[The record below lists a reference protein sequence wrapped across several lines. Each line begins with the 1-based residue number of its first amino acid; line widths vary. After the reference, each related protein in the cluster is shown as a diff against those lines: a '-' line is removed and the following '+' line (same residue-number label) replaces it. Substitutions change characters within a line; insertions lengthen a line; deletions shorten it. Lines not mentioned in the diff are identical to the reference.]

1 MNIRNSSVRK
11 INPYQTPIKTTT
23 LLAVLTVLAG
33 AIFLPL
39 TGAATVQKEKPKMP
53 EYEGKVNAPEFP
65 DGMQWLNTERP
76 LSIRQ
81 LKGKVVLLD
90 FWTYC
95 CINCIHIIP
104 DLKKLEH
111 KYPNELVVIG
121 VHSAKFTA
129 EKGTENIR
137 QAILRYEIEHPVVN
151 DHEMQIWQDYTANS
165 WPTLFLIDP
174 AGKVVAYMSG
184 EGVYAQMDGIIA
196 KVIETFDA
204 KKMID
209 RRPLNLKLE
218 RQRTPTSV
226 LAFPG
231 KVLADETSK
240 QLFIADSNHNRI
252 VIVSIEDS
260 SVKEVIGSGQIG
272 MADGG
277 FEAASFNH
285 PQGMALDGNTL
296 YVADTENHAIRAIDL
311 ARKTV
316 TTIAGTGEQLRRRIT
331 FGGQAKDL
339 ALNSPWDLTLHNGI
353 LYIAMAGPHQL
364 WQMNP
369 KTGGIAPY
377 AGSGREARIDGPLAE
392 AALAQPSG
400 ITSDGKKL
408 YFADSEVSA
417 IRSADLDPHGR
428 VETIVG
434 EDLFE
439 FGDRDGKGPV
449 VRLQHPLGVVYSD
462 GWLYVADT
470 YNNKIKRVSP
480 KDRTSETFVG
490 TGENGMRDGDRAS
503 LDEPGGVSVA
513 FGKLYVADTNNHLI
527 RVADLKTRQLE
538 TLQIKGLE
546 RLRPRRSKQF
556 AGETIE
562 IPSQEIEPGDVT
574 LTVQLELPAGY
585 KLNPQAPTAL
595 TITAPQNQ
603 VINLTGGS
611 EQIFNSPSFPV
622 TVPIKVNEG
631 DATLR
636 ADFVV
641 YYCEAAKESLCFF
654 KEARVSIPVRAKR
667 GSASHKLTAAYK
679 LRLGG

>member
-1 MNIRNSSVRK
+1 MTKYLVFAISLTLAAGLLWL
-11 INPYQTPIKTTT
+11 IATPSH
-23 LLAVLTVLAG
+23 A
-33 AIFLPL
+33 AI
-39 TGAATVQKEKPKMP
+39 QKEKPKMP

-65 DGMQWLNTERP
+65 LGMEWLNTERP

-81 LKGKVVLLD
+81 LRGKVVLLD

-129 EKGTENIR
+129 EKGTDNIR

-184 EGVYAQMDGIIA
+184 EGVYAQLDGIIS

-231 KVLADETSK
+231 KVLADEKSR

-252 VIVSIEDS
+252 VVASLDDS
-260 SVKEVIGSGQIG
+260 AVKEVIGSGEIG

-277 FEAASFNH
+277 FETASFNH
-285 PQGMALDGNTL
+285 PQGMAVDGSTL

-311 ARKTV
+311 AKRTV
-316 TTIAGTGEQLRRRIT
+316 TTIAGTGQQLQRRIT
-331 FGGQAKDL
+331 FGGQARDI
-339 ALNSPWDLTLHNGI
+339 ALNSPWDLTMQNGI

-377 AGSGREARIDGPLAE
+377 AGSGREARIDGPLTE

-408 YFADSEVSA
+408 FFADSEVSA

-439 FGDRDGKGPV
+439 FGDRDGKGSI

-480 KDRTSETFVG
+480 KERTSETFIG
-490 TGENGMRDGDRAS
+490 TGQNGMRDGDKAT

-527 RVADLKTRQLE
+527 RVADLKTRRLE
-538 TLQIKGLE
+538 TLQLKGLE
-546 RLRPRRSKQF
+546 KLRPRKARQF
-556 AGETIE
+556 AGEIVE
-562 IPSQEIEPGDVT
+562 IPVQAVEPGDVT
-574 LTVQLELPAGY
+574 LTVQLELPPGY
-585 KLNPQAPTAL
+585 KLNAIAPTAL
-595 TITAPQNQ
+595 TITGPQGQ
-603 VINLTGGS
+603 SVSSSAGA
-611 EQIFNSPSFPV
+611 EQTFSNPKFPV
-622 TVPIKVNEG
+622 TVPLKVSEG
-631 DATLR
+631 DAAVR
-636 ADFVV
+636 ADLVV
-641 YYCEAAKESLCFF
+641 YFCEAAKESLCFF
-654 KEARVSIPVRAKR
+654 KEARLSIPVKAAK
-667 GSASHKLTAAYK
+667 GAGNQKITATYK
-679 LRLGG
+679 LKLGV

>member
-1 MNIRNSSVRK
+1 
-11 INPYQTPIKTTT
+11 
-23 LLAVLTVLAG
+23 
-33 AIFLPL
+33 
-39 TGAATVQKEKPKMP
+39 MP

-65 DGMQWLNTERP
+65 EGMEWLNTERP

-104 DLKKLEH
+104 DLKRLEH
-111 KYPNELVVIG
+111 KYANELVVIG

-129 EKGTENIR
+129 EKGTDNIR

-151 DHEMQIWQDYTANS
+151 DHEMEIWQDYTANA

-184 EGVYAQMDGIIA
+184 EGVYAQLDGIIA
-196 KVIETFDA
+196 KVVETFDA

-218 RQRTPTSV
+218 RHRTPTSV

-231 KVLADETSK
+231 KVLADEKSK
-240 QLFIADSNHNRI
+240 QLFISDSNHNRI
-252 VIVSIEDS
+252 VVVSLDDS
-260 SVKEVIGSGQIG
+260 SVKEVIGGGQIG
-272 MADGG
+272 LADGT
-277 FEAASFNH
+277 FETATFNH
-285 PQGMALDGNTL
+285 PQGMALDGSTL

-311 ARKTV
+311 AKKTV
-316 TTIAGTGEQLRRRIT
+316 ATIAGTGEQLQRRIT
-331 FGGQAKDL
+331 FGGQGKDTP
-339 ALNSPWDLTLHNGI
+339 LNSPWDLTVQNGI

-417 IRSADLDPHGR
+417 IRSADLDPQGR

-439 FGDRDGKGPV
+439 FGDRDGKGSA

-490 TGENGMRDGDRAS
+490 TGENGMRDGDHAT

-513 FGKLYVADTNNHLI
+513 SGKLYVADTNNHLI
-527 RVADLKTRQLE
+527 RVADLKTRRLE

-546 RLRPRRSKQF
+546 KLRPPRTRQF
-556 AGETIE
+556 SGETVE
-562 IPSQEIEPGDVT
+562 LPVQAIEPGDAT
-574 LTVQLELPAGY
+574 LTLEIELPAGY
-585 KLNPQAPTAL
+585 KLNALAPTAL
-595 TITAPQNQ
+595 TVIVPENQIVNPAAGPQQ
-603 VINLTGGS
+603 TFS
-611 EQIFNSPSFPV
+611 RPSFPV
-622 TVPIKVNEG
+622 TVPIKVGEG
-631 DATLR
+631 EATIR

-641 YYCEAAKESLCFF
+641 YYCEATKESLCFF
-654 KEARVSIPVRAKR
+654 KEARVSIPVKAQKGAGNR
-667 GSASHKLTAAYK
+667 KLTASYK
-679 LRLGG
+679 LRVGG

>member
-1 MNIRNSSVRK
+1 MLYVWL
-11 INPYQTPIKTTT
+11 T
-23 LLAVLTVLAG
+23 LAASL
-33 AIFLPL
+33 FLPSL
-39 TGAATVQKEKPKMP
+39 SASHAVIQKEKPKMP

-65 DGMQWLNTERP
+65 VGMEWLNTERP

-81 LKGKVVLLD
+81 LRGKVVLLD

-129 EKGTENIR
+129 EKGTDNIR

-151 DHEMQIWQDYTANS
+151 DHEMQIWQDYTAKS

-184 EGVYAQMDGIIA
+184 EGVYAQLDGIIS

-218 RQRTPTSV
+218 RHRTPTSV

-231 KVLADETSK
+231 KVLADEKSR

-252 VIVSIEDS
+252 VVASLDDS
-260 SVKEVIGSGQIG
+260 AVKEVIGSGEMG
-272 MADGG
+272 MADGA
-277 FEAASFNH
+277 FETASFNH
-285 PQGMALDGNTL
+285 PQGMALDGSIL
-296 YVADTENHAIRAIDL
+296 YVADTENHAIRAIDFTK
-311 ARKTV
+311 RTV
-316 TTIAGTGEQLRRRIT
+316 TTIAGTGQQLQRRIT
-331 FGGQAKDL
+331 FGGQAKDIP
-339 ALNSPWDLTLHNGI
+339 LNSPWDLTMQNGI

-377 AGSGREARIDGPLAE
+377 AGSGREARIDGPLTE

-408 YFADSEVSA
+408 FFADSEVSA

-439 FGDRDGKGPV
+439 FGDRDGKGSV
-449 VRLQHPLGVVYSD
+449 VRLQHPLGVVYND

-480 KDRTSETFVG
+480 KERTSETFIG
-490 TGENGMRDGDRAS
+490 TGQNGMRDGDKAT

-527 RVADLKTRQLE
+527 RVADLKTRRLE
-538 TLQIKGLE
+538 TLQLKGLE
-546 RLRPRRSKQF
+546 KLRPRKARQF
-556 AGETIE
+556 AGEIIE
-562 IPSQEIEPGDVT
+562 IPEQAVEPGDVT
-574 LTVQLELPAGY
+574 LTVQLEFPQGY
-585 KLNPQAPTAL
+585 KLNAIAPTSL
-595 TITAPQNQ
+595 TITAPHGSSVGSSPRAEQNFS
-603 VINLTGGS
+603 NP
-611 EQIFNSPSFPV
+611 NFPV
-622 TVPIKVNEG
+622 TVPLKIGEG
-631 DATLR
+631 EAAVR

-641 YYCEAAKESLCFF
+641 YFCEAAKESLCFF
-654 KEARVSIPVRAKR
+654 KEARLSIPVKAIKGAGNQR
-667 GSASHKLTAAYK
+667 LTATYK
-679 LRLGG
+679 LKLGI

>member
-1 MNIRNSSVRK
+1 
-11 INPYQTPIKTTT
+11 
-23 LLAVLTVLAG
+23 
-33 AIFLPL
+33 
-39 TGAATVQKEKPKMP
+39 MP
-53 EYEGKVNAPEFP
+53 EYEGKVNAPDFP
-65 DGMQWLNTERP
+65 DGMEWLNTERP

-95 CINCIHIIP
+95 CINCMHIIP
-104 DLKKLEH
+104 DLKKLER
-111 KYPNELVVIG
+111 KYANELVVIG

-129 EKGTENIR
+129 ERGTENIR

-151 DHEMQIWQDYTANS
+151 DHEMEIWQAYTAKS

-184 EGVYAQMDGIIA
+184 EGVYAQFDGIIA
-196 KVIETFDA
+196 KVIATFDA

-209 RRPLNLKLE
+209 RHPLNLKLE
-218 RQRTPTSV
+218 RQRTPASV

-231 KVLADETSK
+231 KVLADEKSK

-252 VIVSIEDS
+252 VVVSLDDS
-260 SVKEVIGSGQIG
+260 SVREVIGSGEIG
-272 MADGG
+272 LKDGG
-277 FEAASFNH
+277 FETAAFNH
-285 PQGMALDGNTL
+285 PQGMALDGTIL

-311 ARKTV
+311 SKRTV
-316 TTIAGTGEQLRRRIT
+316 ATIAGTGEQLQRRVT
-331 FGGQAKDL
+331 FGGQGKDT
-339 ALNSPWDLTLHNGI
+339 ALSSPWDLTMQNGI

-377 AGSGREARIDGPLAE
+377 AGSGREARIDGPLAQ

-400 ITSDGKKL
+400 IASDGKKL
-408 YFADSEVSA
+408 YFADSEVSS
-417 IRSADLDPHGR
+417 IRSADLDPNGR
-428 VETIVG
+428 VDTIVG

-439 FGDRDGKGPV
+439 FGDRDGKGRV
-449 VRLQHPLGVVYSD
+449 VRLQHPLGVAYSD

-480 KDRTSETFVG
+480 KDRTSETFIG
-490 TGENGMRDGDRAS
+490 TGENGMRDGERAT

-527 RVADLKTRQLE
+527 RVADLKTRRTE
-538 TLQIKGLE
+538 TLQLKGLE
-546 RLRPRRSKQF
+546 KLRPRKSKQF

-562 IPSQEIEPGDVT
+562 LPAQSIEPGDAT
-574 LTVQLELPAGY
+574 LTLQLELPAGY
-585 KLNPQAPTAL
+585 KLNAQAPSAL
-595 TITAPQNQ
+595 TIAASQSQ
-603 VINLTGGS
+603 VVNLLTGGA
-611 EQIFNSPSFPV
+611 EQTLSNPNFPV
-622 TVPIKVNEG
+622 IVPIKVSEG
-631 DATLR
+631 QAVLR

-641 YYCEAAKESLCFF
+641 YYCEAVKESLCFF
-654 KEARVSIPVRAKR
+654 KEARVSIPVKVVK
-667 GSASHKLTAAYK
+667 GSGNHTLSGTYK
-679 LRLGG
+679 LRISG

>member
-1 MNIRNSSVRK
+1 MK
-11 INPYQTPIKTTT
+11 K
-23 LLAVLTVLAG
+23 VLTLYVSLILAAG
-33 AIFLPL
+33 LFGPGLSASHAAIQE
-39 TGAATVQKEKPKMP
+39 AKSKMP

-65 DGMQWLNTERP
+65 DGMEWLNTERP

-95 CINCIHIIP
+95 CINCMHIIP
-104 DLKKLEH
+104 DLKKLER

-151 DHEMQIWQDYTANS
+151 DHEMQIWQEYTVRS
-165 WPTLFLIDP
+165 WPMLFLIDP

-184 EGVYAQMDGIIA
+184 EGVYAQFDKYIA

-218 RQRTPTSV
+218 RQRTPSSV

-231 KVLADETSK
+231 KVLADEKSK

-252 VIVSIEDS
+252 VVVSLDDS
-260 SVKEVIGSGQIG
+260 SVKEVIGSGEIG
-272 MADGG
+272 LSDGS
-277 FEAASFNH
+277 FETAAFNH
-285 PQGMALDGNTL
+285 PQGMALDGGIL
-296 YVADTENHAIRAIDL
+296 YVADTENHALRAIDL
-311 ARKTV
+311 DKRTV
-316 TTIAGTGEQLRRRIT
+316 TTIAGTGEQLQRRIT
-331 FGGQAKDL
+331 FGGQGKDTPL
-339 ALNSPWDLTLHNGI
+339 SSPWDLTIQNGI

-408 YFADSEVSA
+408 YFADSEVSS

-428 VETIVG
+428 VDTIVG

-439 FGDRDGKGPV
+439 FGDRDGKGST
-449 VRLQHPLGVVYSD
+449 VRLQHPLGVAYND

-490 TGENGMRDGDRAS
+490 TGENGMRDGDRAT

-513 FGKLYVADTNNHLI
+513 FGKIYVADTNNHLI
-527 RVADLKTRQLE
+527 RVVDIKTRRLE

-546 RLRPRRSKQF
+546 KLRPRKSKRF
-556 AGETIE
+556 AGEMVE
-562 IPSQEIEPGDVT
+562 LPAQSVEPGDAT
-574 LTVQLELPAGY
+574 LTLQLELPAGY
-585 KLNPQAPTAL
+585 KLNGQAPSAL
-595 TITAPQNQ
+595 TVAAPQNE
-603 VINLTGGS
+603 VVTIKAGM
-611 EQIFNSPSFPV
+611 EQTFSNPNFPV
-622 TVPIKVNEG
+622 TVPLKVSEG
-631 DATLR
+631 EAILR

-641 YYCEAAKESLCFF
+641 YFCEAAKESLCYF
-654 KEARVSIPVRAKR
+654 KEARVSIPVKARQGA
-667 GSASHKLTAAYK
+667 GSHKLSAAYK
-679 LRLGG
+679 LQLASEK

>member
-1 MNIRNSSVRK
+1 
-11 INPYQTPIKTTT
+11 
-23 LLAVLTVLAG
+23 
-33 AIFLPL
+33 
-39 TGAATVQKEKPKMP
+39 MP

-65 DGMQWLNTERP
+65 EGMEWLNTERP
-76 LSIRQ
+76 LSIHQ

-111 KYPNELVVIG
+111 KYQNELVVIG

-151 DHEMQIWQDYTANS
+151 DHEMEIWKDYTANA

-184 EGVYAQMDGIIA
+184 EGVYAQLDGIIA

-231 KVLADETSK
+231 KVLADEKSK

-252 VIVSIEDS
+252 VVLSLDDS

-272 MADGG
+272 LADGS
-277 FEAASFNH
+277 FETAAFNH
-285 PQGMALDGNTL
+285 PQGMALDGSTL

-311 ARKTV
+311 AKKTV
-316 TTIAGTGEQLRRRIT
+316 TTIAGTGEQLQRRIT
-331 FGGQAKDL
+331 FGGQGKDIP
-339 ALNSPWDLTLHNGI
+339 LNSPWDLTAHNGI

-364 WQMNP
+364 WQLNP

-417 IRSADLDPHGR
+417 IRSADLDPQGR

-439 FGDRDGKGPV
+439 FGDRDGKGSA
-449 VRLQHPLGVVYSD
+449 VRLQHPLGVAYSD

-470 YNNKIKRVSP
+470 YNNKIKRISP

-490 TGENGMRDGDRAS
+490 TGENGMGDGDRAT

-513 FGKLYVADTNNHLI
+513 SGKLYIADTNNHLI
-527 RVADLKTRQLE
+527 RVADLKTRRLE

-546 RLRPRRSKQF
+546 KLRPRKNRQF
-556 AGETIE
+556 SGETIE
-562 IPSQEIEPGDVT
+562 LPVQVIEPGDAT
-574 LTVQLELPAGY
+574 LTLQLDLPAGY
-585 KLNPQAPTAL
+585 KLNELAPTAL
-595 TITAPQNQ
+595 S
-603 VINLTGGS
+603 VIVPEDQILNPAGGAQQTFS
-611 EQIFNSPSFPV
+611 SPSFPV
-622 TVPIKVNEG
+622 TVPINVKEG
-631 DATLR
+631 EATIR

-641 YYCEAAKESLCFF
+641 YYCEATKESLCFF
-654 KEARVSIPVRAKR
+654 KEARVNLPVKAQK
-667 GSASHKLTAAYK
+667 GAGNQKLTAPYK

>member
-1 MNIRNSSVRK
+1 MK
-11 INPYQTPIKTTT
+11 KLLT
-23 LLAVLTVLAG
+23 LPVSLTLAASLFWPGLSASH
-33 AIFLPL
+33 
-39 TGAATVQKEKPKMP
+39 AANQEGKSKMP

-65 DGMQWLNTERP
+65 EGMEWLNTERP

-95 CINCIHIIP
+95 CINCMHIIP
-104 DLKKLEH
+104 DLKKLER

-129 EKGTENIR
+129 EKGAGNIR

-151 DHEMQIWQDYTANS
+151 DPEMEIWHSYTVRS

-174 AGKVVAYMSG
+174 AGKVAAYMSG
-184 EGVYAQMDGIIA
+184 EGVFAQFDKYIA

-204 KKMID
+204 KKLID

-231 KVLADETSK
+231 KVLADEKSR

-252 VIVSIEDS
+252 VVLSIDDS
-260 SVKEVIGSGQIG
+260 SVKEVIGSGEIG
-272 MADGG
+272 LRDGG
-277 FEAASFNH
+277 FETAAFNH
-285 PQGMALDGNTL
+285 PQGMALDGGVL

-311 ARKTV
+311 GKRTV
-316 TTIAGTGEQLRRRIT
+316 TTIAGTGEQLQRRVT
-331 FGGQAKDL
+331 FGGQGKDTPL
-339 ALNSPWDLTLHNGI
+339 SSPWDLTIQNGI

-369 KTGGIAPY
+369 KSGGIAPY
-377 AGSGREARIDGPLAE
+377 AGSGREARVDGPLAE

-408 YFADSEVSA
+408 YFADSEVSS
-417 IRSADLDPHGR
+417 IRSADMDPHGR
-428 VETIVG
+428 VDTIVG

-439 FGDRDGKGPV
+439 FGDRDGQGSM
-449 VRLQHPLGVVYSD
+449 VRLQHPLGVAYSD

-490 TGENGMRDGDRAS
+490 TGENGMRDGDRAT

-527 RVADLKTRQLE
+527 RAVDLKTKRVE

-546 RLRPRRSKQF
+546 KLRLRKSKQF

-562 IPSQEIEPGDVT
+562 LPAQSIEPGDAT
-574 LTVQLELPAGY
+574 LTLQLELPAGY
-585 KLNPQAPTAL
+585 KLNAQAPSAVTVAV
-595 TITAPQNQ
+595 PPNQ
-603 VINLTGGS
+603 GLNLTGGA
-611 EQIFNSPSFPV
+611 EQTFSNPTFPV
-622 TVPIKVNEG
+622 TVSVKAGEG
-631 DATLR
+631 EATVR

-641 YYCEAAKESLCFF
+641 YFCEAVKESLCYF
-654 KEARVSIPVRAKR
+654 KEVRVSIPVKATK
-667 GSASHKLTAAYK
+667 GAGNHKLTATYK
-679 LRLGG
+679 LQLGG

>member
-1 MNIRNSSVRK
+1 MMMVVKLTVSL
-11 INPYQTPIKTTT
+11 
-23 LLAVLTVLAG
+23 LLAAVLSWPGLPESHA
-33 AIFLPL
+33 AIQE
-39 TGAATVQKEKPKMP
+39 GKSKMP

-65 DGMQWLNTERP
+65 EGMEWLNTERP
-76 LSIRQ
+76 LTIRQ

-95 CINCIHIIP
+95 CINCMHIIP

-111 KYPNELVVIG
+111 KYANELVVIG

-129 EKGTENIR
+129 EKGTDNIR

-184 EGVYAQMDGIIA
+184 EGVYAQLDGIIA

-231 KVLADETSK
+231 KVLADEKSK

-252 VIVSIEDS
+252 VVVSLDDS
-260 SVKEVIGSGQIG
+260 SVKEVIGSGKIG
-272 MADGG
+272 LADGD
-277 FEAASFNH
+277 FETAAFNH
-285 PQGMALDGNTL
+285 PQGMALDGSTL
-296 YVADTENHAIRAIDL
+296 FVADTENHAIRAIDL
-311 ARKTV
+311 ARRTV
-316 TTIAGTGEQLRRRIT
+316 TTIAGTGEQLQRRIT
-331 FGGQAKDL
+331 FGGQGKDTP
-339 ALNSPWDLTLHNGI
+339 LNSPWDLTMQNGI

-377 AGSGREARIDGPLAE
+377 AGSGREARIDGPLTE

-408 YFADSEVSA
+408 YFADSEVSS

-428 VETIVG
+428 VDTIVG

-439 FGDRDGKGPV
+439 FGDRDGKGST
-449 VRLQHPLGVVYSD
+449 VRLQHPLGVTHSD

-480 KDRTSETFVG
+480 TDRTSETFAG
-490 TGENGMRDGDRAS
+490 TGESGMRDGEHAT

-513 FGKLYVADTNNHLI
+513 FGKLYIADTNNHLI
-527 RVADLKTRQLE
+527 RVADLKSKRLE

-546 RLRPRRSKQF
+546 KLRPRKAKQF
-556 AGETIE
+556 TGDAIDLAAQ
-562 IPSQEIEPGDVT
+562 SIEPGDAT
-574 LTVQLELPAGY
+574 LTLQLALPAGY
-585 KLNPQAPTAL
+585 KVNAQAPSAL
-595 TITAPQNQ
+595 TVTAPQNS
-603 VINLTGGS
+603 VVTLTGGA
-611 EQIFNSPSFPV
+611 EQAFSNPNFPISI
-622 TVPIKVNEG
+622 PIRVSDGE
-631 DATLR
+631 ATIR
-636 ADFVV
+636 AEFIV
-641 YYCEAAKESLCFF
+641 YFCETAKESLCYF
-654 KEARVSIPVRAKR
+654 KDARVSIPVIVKKGA
-667 GSASHKLTAAYK
+667 GTHKLTAAYN
-679 LRLGG
+679 LRLGS